1 MNRLEKQQ
9 EVANIKN
16 LIETH
21 SSAMIVHYQGLTVD
35 QINFLRGQ
43 MRECGAKFKV
53 IKNSLAKLA
62 IANTNSKELDEILT
76 GPTALVVSNDPVGVA
91 KGLTKFAKENEKLI
105 LIGGVVDNQ
114 VVNKKGIIT
123 LSDMP
128 SKDELR
134 AKIIGLLN
142 APATK
147 LVRVIKAPVEQIA
160 RVIGAYSNK

>member
-9 EVANIKN
+9 EIAEIKN
-16 LIETH
+16 LVEVH
-21 SSAMIVHYQGLTVD
+21 SSSVIVHYQGLTVD

-62 IANTNSKELDEILT
+62 IANTNGKELDSILT
-76 GPTALVVSNDPVGVA
+76 GPTALVVSNDPVGMA
-91 KGLTKFAKENEKLI
+91 KNLTKFAKDNESLV

-114 VVNKKGIIT
+114 IVNKSGIIA
-123 LSDMP
+123 LSNMP

-147 LVRVIKAPVEQIA
+147 LVRVIKVPAAQIA
-160 RVIGAYSNK
+160 RVIGAYSSK